1 MHHWVKNLSYR
12 PKTQAPE
19 NAGKLIDQGLNV
31 ARLNFSHGDH
41 TEHFRQMVGVR

>member
-1 MHHWVKNLSYR
+1 MHHRVKMLRTR
-12 PKTQAPE
+12 PKTEHPE
-19 NAGKLIDQGLNV
+19 NAGKLIDEGLNV